1 MKHASVAWVL
11 VMAGVAW
18 GGGAAWADEPA
29 PAKATGPQFKVIAT
43 LTKGLRLGAVG
54 SKGRTP
60 IHRDPVEARL
70 VRGTWA
76 PPKAGDTVA
85 AAEGGTQTW
94 AEVKAGEGGKFD
106 GDAFTGGAYV
116 SLPYESP
123 EEKVVLF
130 HAVGNDFAYVNGE
143 MRPGDP
149 YGTGWLRLPIVVRK
163 GANELL
169 VRVSRG
175 SLRVTLEE
183 PPAPVYIS
191 PDDATLPSPS
201 ERDGLVE
208 SGKRDVPLS
217 PRSLSPG
224 AVVVVNATRS
234 PLGALSIAPKG
245 LVAPSASRLGPLTLA
260 KVPSLTIAGSGTT
273 YLWLDDPANPVSSFT
288 PRQADDAGSARPS
301 LVTFRSSVDG
311 SAQYW
316 AMRTPPGSMP
326 ITSLVLS
333 LHGAGVEARSQ
344 AASYAPHAGVAIVCP
359 TNRRPFGFDWED
371 WGRLDALEVLDLATE
386 ALKPDPNQI
395 YLTGHSMGG
404 HGTWQLGCTFPDRF
418 AAIGPSAGWPSF
430 ATYIGGP
437 AVPPADPVEELLR
450 RANNPSDTMAL
461 VNNLAP
467 LGIYIL
473 HGDKDD
479 NVPVEQARDMAK
491 VLAGFHRD
499 WRLFEQPGAGHWWD
513 VSKAPGADCVDWP
526 PMFEFFAKR
535 RRAPDD
541 LVTEVDLTS
550 MDPGV
555 SSRCRW
561 IEIVEQEKPL
571 APSRVRVRRDADGF
585 VGTTENVA
593 RVRFDVGGLGDP
605 ELEGVARVELDGK
618 SFDAR
623 GGPIEAVKRA
633 GTGWARESVDHQ
645 VVARRPGG
653 PLDWG
658 SRARKNPS
666 RGGSF
671 KSAFRNH
678 FRFVY
683 GTAGTPEENAASY
696 ARARL
701 DSETWYYR
709 GNGGAEVLPDVELVA
724 EKDRK
729 DENVILYGNADTNA
743 AWAKVL
749 AGCPV
754 RVTRGKIV
762 VGDKALAGDDLG
774 CLFCYPRDSS
784 TTALVGVVAGA
795 GPAGLRVTERLPI
808 FTSGVGF
815 PDLTIVGADALERGT
830 GGVRCAGFFGNDWSV
845 EHGEFA
851 WHDAPGAPP
860 SPAPPTP
867 VAPSDPRA
875 GPR

>member
-1 MKHASVAWVL
+1 VKHASVAWVL
-11 VMAGVAW
+11 VLAGVAW

-76 PPKAGDTVA
+76 PPKAGDVVT

-94 AEVKAGEGGKFD
+94 GEVTAGAGGKFE
-106 GDAFTGGAYV
+106 GDDFSGGAYV

-404 HGTWQLGCTFPDRF
+404 HGTWQLGCTFPDKF

-535 RRAPDD
+535 RRAPEQ
-541 LVTEVDLTS
+541 LVTEVNFTT
-550 MDPGV
+550 MDPAVSDRCYGV
-555 SSRCRW
+555 R
-561 IEIVEQEKPL
+561 ITQQTHAL
-571 APSRVRVRRDADGF
+571 MPSRIRVRRAAGD
-585 VGTTENVA
+585 VTVEIENVD
-593 RVRFDVGGLGDP
+593 RFTFDDKPAGELIVNGKPTQVEEDEGGYWGAGPALVW
-605 ELEGVARVELDGK
+605 ER
-618 SFDAR
+618 AR
-623 GGPIEAVKRA
+623 GAFATHGLEDESMCDP
-633 GTGWARESVDHQ
+633 TGQ
-645 VVARRPGG
+645 
-653 PLDWG
+653 
-658 SRARKNPS
+658 KNPR

-754 RVTRGKIV
+754 RVARGKIV

-774 CLFCYPRDSS
+774 CLFCYPRDNS